1 MPFRSGGRHAMSTR
15 PQSSCDATG
24 GERRVFAS
32 LCAAAARASP
42 LQDGIAS
49 PAQATSREKSSA
61 FTTPSFFFAIGI
73 KGPPTGTGAAPAK
86 TKGQRAA
93 RAGGPQVG
101 GRGGWCLVYINCRL
115 RLFLKRRFRPPPS
128 VIPVPTLLS
137 FLSLSP
143 VPAPAVPEALDRA
156 PLTWGRR

>member
-32 LCAAAARASP
+32 LCAAAARAPGRHCLARS
-42 LQDGIAS
+42 S
-49 PAQATSREKSSA
+49 HVWREI
-61 FTTPSFFFAIGI
+61 FCIYHPQFFFFAIGI

-137 FLSLSP
+137 FLSLSLLFRHP
-143 VPAPAVPEALDRA
+143 PF
-156 PLTWGRR
+156 RRPSIERH